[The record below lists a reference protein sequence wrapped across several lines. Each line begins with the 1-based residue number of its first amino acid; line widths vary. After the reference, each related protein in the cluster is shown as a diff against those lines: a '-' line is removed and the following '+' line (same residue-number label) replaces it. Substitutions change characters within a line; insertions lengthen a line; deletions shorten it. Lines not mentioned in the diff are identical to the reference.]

1 VTATPRALG
10 GRVPPIPSVLL
21 AAVSVVTGAA
31 IAKRLFP
38 ELGPAGTAGVR
49 LGLSALMLLAAF
61 RPPLTRLTGAQWR
74 AIVPYGIG
82 LGAMNL
88 VFYLAIARVPLGLGV
103 TIEFIGPLGLAVFGS
118 RRPLDLVWVALAAA
132 GIALIAPW
140 GAGGGAAA
148 LGSGQAAPVDPVGVL
163 LALTAGGFWAAYIVL
178 GGRLAPVLPGGQG
191 VAAGMVVGAAL
202 GGALAAATGQ
212 LGNLTPRLLAAGA
225 GVALLSSAIPY
236 TLEMNALRA
245 LPART
250 FGILMSLE
258 PAIAALSGLLF
269 LGEHLTGPQWLAVA
283 LVIAASTGVTWT
295 ARRVAAPVEV

>member
-1 VTATPRALG
+1 VTSAPRRASLV
-10 GRVPPIPSVLL
+10 RVPPVPSVLL

-49 LGLSALMLLAAF
+49 IGLSALMLVAAF
-61 RPPLTRLTGAQWR
+61 RPPLGRLTGAQWR

-103 TIEFIGPLGLAVFGS
+103 TVEFVGPLGLAVLGS
-118 RRPLDLVWVALAAA
+118 RRPLDVLWVVLAAA

-140 GAGGGAAA
+140 GAGGAGAAA
-148 LGSGQAAPVDPVGVL
+148 VDPVGVL
-163 LALTAGGFWAAYIVL
+163 LALGAGLLWAAYIVL
-178 GGRLAPVLPGGQG
+178 GGRLAHVLPGGQG
-191 VAAGMVVGAAL
+191 AAAGMVVAAAL
-202 GGALAAATGQ
+202 VVPIAAATGD
-212 LGNLTPRLLAAGA
+212 LGRLTPRLLGVGA

-269 LGEHLTGPQWLAVA
+269 LGERLTGPQWVAVA
-283 LVIAASTGVTWT
+283 LVIAASAGVTWT
-295 ARRVAAPVEV
+295 ARRVEAPVEV